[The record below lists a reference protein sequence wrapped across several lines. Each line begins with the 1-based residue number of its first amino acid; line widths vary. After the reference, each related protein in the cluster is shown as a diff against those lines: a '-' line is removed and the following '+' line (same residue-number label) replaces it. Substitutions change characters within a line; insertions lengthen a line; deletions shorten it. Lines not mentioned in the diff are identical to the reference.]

1 MSRARDFADLAGS
14 ADAGGITG
22 KNLIINGAM
31 TVNQR
36 GDKTGMTGDDYQID
50 RFKFGIGSLGT
61 WSSSQST
68 TAPDGFGYS
77 LKLDCTTADASPA
90 ASDTL
95 YLYTRFEGQNLQ
107 QIKKGTASAKSL
119 TLSFWCR
126 CNKTGD
132 IQVNLRDANNTRQV
146 GATVTINSADTWE
159 YKTITFPPDTT
170 GAFTNDNN
178 WSMSVEWWLDSG
190 SDFKGGAVPTAW
202 EAAVNTDRAVAET
215 LALGDN
221 TSNEFY
227 ITGIQ
232 LEVGEQA
239 TPFEHRS
246 FGDELARCQRYY
258 EHSYPYGTAAGA
270 SNGGVGAMHLHAGA
284 SRASGY
290 GFVTTRYTV
299 QKRAS
304 ATVTIYSYGGTSGQ
318 MSNGDSG
325 ADIGAVD
332 VIQNGTTSFLVRN
345 NSGGTFSEQPIIF
358 HYRGDAEL

>member
-1 MSRARDFADLAGS
+1 MSKAAELAALIGS
-14 ADAGGITG
+14 QSSLSNR
-22 KNLIINGAM
+22 NLIINGAM

-107 QIKKGTASAKSL
+107 QIKKGTASAESL

-159 YKTITFPPDTT
+159 YKTITVSGDTT
-170 GAFTNDNN
+170 GGPDNDNGAGLEVAFWLN
-178 WSMSVEWWLDSG
+178 GGSGFTGGSHTTSFGTFTMSNRNASNLG
-190 SDFKGGAVPTAW
+190 IGGAVNDYW
-202 EAAVNTDRAVAET
+202 Q
-215 LALGDN
+215 
-221 TSNEFY
+221 
-227 ITGIQ
+227 ITGVQ
-232 LEVGEQA
+232 LEVGDTA
-239 TPFEHRS
+239 TPFEHRLY
-246 FGDELARCQRYY
+246 GDELARCQRYY
-258 EHSYPYGTAAGA
+258 EKSGTLYLTHYSDSSSQVASYSYR
-270 SNGGVGAMHLHAGA
+270 V
-284 SRASGY
+284 
-290 GFVTTRYTV
+290 V
-299 QKRAS
+299 KRATPTS
-304 ATVTIYSYGGTSGQ
+304 SIDGGLAGTVTGTGSIYSNYLYNPSSQ
-318 MSNGDSG
+318 S
-325 ADIGAVD
+325 A
-332 VIQNGTTSFLVRN
+332 
-345 NSGGTFSEQPIIF
+345 NSAELIA
-358 HYRGDAEL
+358 DAEL

>member
-1 MSRARDFADLAGS
+1 MSKAAELAALIGS
-14 ADAGGITG
+14 QSSLS
-22 KNLIINGAM
+22 NRNFIINGAM

-132 IQVNLRDANNTRQV
+132 IQVNLRDADNTRQV

-227 ITGIQ
+227 ITGVQ

-246 FGDELARCQRYY
+246 YGDELARCQRYY
-258 EHSYPYGTAAGA
+258 QKFQALVGNSTHAWQGGTGSSWSVLMPPVATRV
-270 SNGGVGAMHLHAGA
+270 NPTMTTTP
-284 SRASGY
+284 ASGSGATWLTLGNTPAMTY
-290 GFVTTRYTV
+290 YQEVANSVNSG
-299 QKRAS
+299 S
-304 ATVTIYSYGGTSGQ
+304 TVT
-318 MSNGDSG
+318 
-325 ADIGAVD
+325 A
-332 VIQNGTTSFLVRN
+332 
-345 NSGGTFSEQPIIF
+345 
-358 HYRGDAEL
+358 DAEL

>member
-1 MSRARDFADLAGS
+1 MSRAREFADLASS

-50 RFKFGIGSLGT
+50 RFKFGIGSLGA

-126 CNKTGD
+126 CNKTGN
-132 IQVNLRDANNTRQV
+132 IQVNLRDADNTRQV

-227 ITGIQ
+227 ITGVQ

-246 FGDELARCQRYY
+246 YGDELARCQRYY
-258 EHSYPYGTAAGA
+258 QKSYADGDTGGTVTNNGA
-270 SNGGVGAMHLHAGA
+270 LWTNIIRDVSNQNYWDVRCYQVMRSSPTVLTY
-284 SRASGY
+284 STTSGISGNY
-290 GFVTTRYTV
+290 RNVTDSTTN
-299 QKRAS
+299 AS
-304 ATVTIYSYGGTSGQ
+304 AVSNTSSSGFSIRPNSGTNQ
-318 MSNGDSG
+318 N
-325 ADIGAVD
+325 IGD
-332 VIQNGTTSFLVRN
+332 VIAV
-345 NSGGTFSEQPIIF
+345 
-358 HYRGDAEL
+358 HWVADAEL

>member
-1 MSRARDFADLAGS
+1 MSKAAELAALIGS
-14 ADAGGITG
+14 QSSLS
-22 KNLIINGAM
+22 NRNFIINGAM

-132 IQVNLRDANNTRQV
+132 IQVNLRDADNTRQV

-227 ITGIQ
+227 ITGVQ

-246 FGDELARCQRYY
+246 YGDELARCQRYY
-258 EHSYPYGTAAGA
+258 QKFQALVGNSTHAWQGGAGSSWSVLMPPVA
-270 SNGGVGAMHLHAGA
+270 TRANPTMTTTP
-284 SRASGY
+284 ASGSGATWLTLGNTPAMTY
-290 GFVTTRYTV
+290 YQEVANSVNSG
-299 QKRAS
+299 S
-304 ATVTIYSYGGTSGQ
+304 TVT
-318 MSNGDSG
+318 
-325 ADIGAVD
+325 A
-332 VIQNGTTSFLVRN
+332 
-345 NSGGTFSEQPIIF
+345 
-358 HYRGDAEL
+358 DAEL

>member
-1 MSRARDFADLAGS
+1 MSRAREFADLAGS
-14 ADAGGITG
+14 AQAGGITG

-132 IQVNLRDANNTRQV
+132 IQVNLRDADNTRQV

-227 ITGIQ
+227 LTGIQ

-246 FGDELARCQRYY
+246 YGDELARCQRYFQIIPSNSAAY
-258 EHSYPYGTAAGA
+258 TFPLVRHRSATNSYTGSSYYPVTMRTNATIT
-270 SNGGVGAMHLHAGA
+270 LDT
-284 SRASGY
+284 SGSWIHKPS
-290 GFVTTRYTV
+290 TRQDTG
-299 QKRAS
+299 S
-304 ATVTIYSYGGTSGQ
+304 ATVVSSSPSVFTVVATPSTDDSTQYLAF
-318 MSNGDSG
+318 SN
-325 ADIGAVD
+325 
-332 VIQNGTTSFLVRN
+332 N
-345 NSGGTFSEQPIIF
+345 NVEA
-358 HYRGDAEL
+358 DAEL

>member
-1 MSRARDFADLAGS
+1 MSKAAELAALIGS
-14 ADAGGITG
+14 QSSLS
-22 KNLIINGAM
+22 NRNFIINGAM

-132 IQVNLRDANNTRQV
+132 IQVNLRDADNTRQV

-227 ITGIQ
+227 ITGVQ

-246 FGDELARCQRYY
+246 YGDELARCQRYY
-258 EHSYPYGTAAGA
+258 QKFQALVGNSTHAWQGGTGSSWSVLMPPVATRA
-270 SNGGVGAMHLHAGA
+270 NPTMTTTP
-284 SRASGY
+284 ASGSGATWLTLGNTPAMTY
-290 GFVTTRYTV
+290 YQEVANSVNSG
-299 QKRAS
+299 S
-304 ATVTIYSYGGTSGQ
+304 TVT
-318 MSNGDSG
+318 
-325 ADIGAVD
+325 A
-332 VIQNGTTSFLVRN
+332 
-345 NSGGTFSEQPIIF
+345 
-358 HYRGDAEL
+358 DAEL